1 MAWGLRNGG
10 STERKLAFTW
20 FVATCTVEK
29 ANIWTAWLQSLC
41 IQPSGLVFPL
51 QLRLRSF
58 PGLQSLCIQ
67 PSGLVFPLQLRLRSF
82 PGLQSLCIQP
92 SWLVFPLQLRLRS
105 FPGLQSLC
113 IQPSWLVFPLQLRL
127 WSFPGLC
134 LSCRICWSQW
144 TNRCHSIRALFRVAG
159 WSIVITCLINFL
171 NGHHGAFHF
180 RNFIMYI
187 CSECME
193 LVVTV
198 LKLMNDGVMF
208 NEHER
213 H

>member
-20 FVATCTVEK
+20 FVATRTVEK

-92 SWLVFPLQLRLRS
+92 SWLVFPLQLRL
-105 FPGLQSLC
+105 
-113 IQPSWLVFPLQLRL
+113 

-144 TNRCHSIRALFRVAG
+144 TNRCHSIRRLFRVAG

-171 NGHHGAFHF
+171 NGHPGAFHF
-180 RNFIMYI
+180 RNLIMYI
-187 CSECME
+187 FSECME
-193 LVVTV
+193 VVVTV
-198 LKLMNDGVMF
+198 LKSMHDGVMF